1 MKELTLLEKKVII
14 LLTYEISNTF
24 HPIFKNNLTDIINN
38 IKLKKYTKRQIEM
51 VWHDT
56 LDKFLDG
63 HELADTRIEDSED
76 LREIDRLLIENFG
89 EGEGLA
95 PEKWKMNRKIRT
107 ILKRGI
113 RDAEEARMVDDYI
126 CQTTDEDEI
135 KRAETVLQEFEE
147 KIKALLQK
155 DHISSKSEYSFLS
168 KYRIELNDDTPAA
181 QKIDSMIEDFRKKKN
196 C

>member
-14 LLTYEISNTF
+14 LLTYEINNISDT
-24 HPIFKNNLTDIINN
+24 ISKNILTDIINN

-56 LDKFLDG
+56 LDKY
-63 HELADTRIEDSED
+63 ELADTRIEDSED
-76 LREIDRLLIENFG
+76 LREMDRLLIENFG

-113 RDAEEARMVDDYI
+113 RDVEEARMVDDYI

-135 KRAETVLQEFEE
+135 KKAETILQEFEE

-181 QKIDSMIEDFRKKKN
+181 QKIDSMIEEFRKKKN

>member
-1 MKELTLLEKKVII
+1 MNELTLLEKKVII
-14 LLTYEISNTF
+14 LLTYEISNISDT
-24 HPIFKNNLTDIINN
+24 ISKNILTDIINN

-51 VWHDT
+51 TWRET
-56 LDKFLDG
+56 LEDY
-63 HELADTRIEDSED
+63 ELADTRIEDSED

-126 CQTTDEDEI
+126 CQTTDEDEM

>member
-1 MKELTLLEKKVII
+1 MKELTLLEKKLIVLLKYKIKSAFFLESKIELEAII
-14 LLTYEISNTF
+14 EKIRTR
-24 HPIFKNNLTDIINN
+24 NLTN
-38 IKLKKYTKRQIEM
+38 RQIEM
-51 VWHDT
+51 AWHD
-56 LDKFLDG
+56 FLDG
-63 HELADTRIEDSED
+63 YELADTKIEDSED

-89 EGEGLA
+89 EEEGLA

-126 CQTTDEDEI
+126 CQTTDKDEI
-135 KRAETVLQEFEE
+135 KKAETVLQEFEE

-181 QKIDSMIEDFRKKKN
+181 QKIDSMIEEFRKKTQK
-196 C
+196 

>member
-14 LLTYEISNTF
+14 LLTYEISNISDT
-24 HPIFKNNLTDIINN
+24 ISKNILTDIINN

-51 VWHDT
+51 TWRET
-56 LDKFLDG
+56 LEDY
-63 HELADTRIEDSED
+63 ELADTRIEDSED

-113 RDAEEARMVDDYI
+113 RDAEEARMGDDYI

-168 KYRIELNDDTPAA
+168 KYRIELNDDTPTA

>member
-14 LLTYEISNTF
+14 LLTYEINNISDT
-24 HPIFKNNLTDIINN
+24 ISKNILTDIINN

-51 VWHDT
+51 TWRET
-56 LDKFLDG
+56 LEDY
-63 HELADTRIEDSED
+63 ELADTRIEDSED

-126 CQTTDEDEI
+126 CQTTDEVEI
-135 KRAETVLQEFEE
+135 KKAETVLQEFEE

-168 KYRIELNDDTPAA
+168 KYKIELNNDTPAA
-181 QKIDSMIEDFRKKKN
+181 QKIDSMIEEFRKKKN

>member
-51 VWHDT
+51 VWHD
-56 LDKFLDG
+56 FLDG
-63 HELADTRIEDSED
+63 YELADTRIEDSED
-76 LREIDRLLIENFG
+76 LREMDRLLIENFG

-135 KRAETVLQEFEE
+135 KRAETILQEFEE

-181 QKIDSMIEDFRKKKN
+181 QKIDSMIEDFREKKN

>member
-14 LLTYEISNTF
+14 LLTYEISNISDT
-24 HPIFKNNLTDIINN
+24 ISKNILTDIINN

-51 VWHDT
+51 VWHD
-56 LDKFLDG
+56 FLDG
-63 HELADTRIEDSED
+63 YELADTRIEDSED

-135 KRAETVLQEFEE
+135 KRAETILQEFEE

-181 QKIDSMIEDFRKKKN
+181 QKIDSMIEEFRKKTQK
-196 C
+196 

>member
-14 LLTYEISNTF
+14 LLTYEINNISDT
-24 HPIFKNNLTDIINN
+24 ISKNILTDIINN

-56 LDKFLDG
+56 LDKY
-63 HELADTRIEDSED
+63 ELADTRIEDSED
-76 LREIDRLLIENFG
+76 LREMDRLLIENFG

-126 CQTTDEDEI
+126 CQTTDEVEI

-181 QKIDSMIEDFRKKKN
+181 QKIDSMIEEFRKKKN

>member
-14 LLTYEISNTF
+14 LLTYEINNISDT
-24 HPIFKNNLTDIINN
+24 ISKNILTDIINN

-51 VWHDT
+51 AWHD
-56 LDKFLDG
+56 FLDG

-135 KRAETVLQEFEE
+135 KRAETILQEFEE

>member
-51 VWHDT
+51 VWHD
-56 LDKFLDG
+56 FLDG
-63 HELADTRIEDSED
+63 YELADTRIEDSED

-181 QKIDSMIEDFRKKKN
+181 QKIDSMIEDFREKKN

>member
-14 LLTYEISNTF
+14 LLTYKISNISDT
-24 HPIFKNNLTDIINN
+24 ISKNILTDIINN

-51 VWHDT
+51 VWHD
-56 LDKFLDG
+56 FLDG
-63 HELADTRIEDSED
+63 YELADTRIEDSED

-135 KRAETVLQEFEE
+135 KRAETVLQKFEE

-181 QKIDSMIEDFRKKKN
+181 QKIDSMIEDFREKKN

>member
-51 VWHDT
+51 TWRET
-56 LDKFLDG
+56 LEDY
-63 HELADTRIEDSED
+63 ELADTRIEDSED
-76 LREIDRLLIENFG
+76 LREMDRLLIENFG

>member
-14 LLTYEISNTF
+14 LLTYEISNISDT
-24 HPIFKNNLTDIINN
+24 ISKNILTDIINN

-51 VWHDT
+51 TWRET
-56 LDKFLDG
+56 LEDY
-63 HELADTRIEDSED
+63 ELADTRIEDSED

-135 KRAETVLQEFEE
+135 KRAETVLQKFEE

>member
-1 MKELTLLEKKVII
+1 MKELTLSEKKVII
-14 LLTYEISNTF
+14 LLTYEISNISDT
-24 HPIFKNNLTDIINN
+24 ISKNILTDIINN

-51 VWHDT
+51 TWRET
-56 LDKFLDG
+56 LEDY
-63 HELADTRIEDSED
+63 ELADTRIEDSED

>member
-14 LLTYEISNTF
+14 LLTYEISNISDT
-24 HPIFKNNLTDIINN
+24 ISKNILTDIINN

-51 VWHDT
+51 AWHD
-56 LDKFLDG
+56 FLDG
-63 HELADTRIEDSED
+63 YELADTRIEDSED

-181 QKIDSMIEDFRKKKN
+181 QKIDSMIEDFREKKN

>member
-14 LLTYEISNTF
+14 LLTYEISNISDT
-24 HPIFKNNLTDIINN
+24 ISKNILTDIINN

-56 LDKFLDG
+56 LDKY
-63 HELADTRIEDSED
+63 ELADTRIEDSED
-76 LREIDRLLIENFG
+76 LREMDRLLIENFG

-135 KRAETVLQEFEE
+135 KRAETVLQKFEE

>member
-14 LLTYEISNTF
+14 LLTYKISNISDT
-24 HPIFKNNLTDIINN
+24 ISKNILTDIINN

-51 VWHDT
+51 TWRET
-56 LDKFLDG
+56 LEDY
-63 HELADTRIEDSED
+63 ELADTRIEDSED
-76 LREIDRLLIENFG
+76 LREMDRLLIENFG

-181 QKIDSMIEDFRKKKN
+181 QKIDSMIEDFREKKN

>member
-14 LLTYEISNTF
+14 LLTYEISNISDT
-24 HPIFKNNLTDIINN
+24 ISKNILTDIINN

-51 VWHDT
+51 VWHD
-56 LDKFLDG
+56 FLDG

-135 KRAETVLQEFEE
+135 KRAETILQEFEE

>member
-14 LLTYEISNTF
+14 LLTYEINNISDT
-24 HPIFKNNLTDIINN
+24 ISKNILTDIINN

-56 LDKFLDG
+56 LDKY
-63 HELADTRIEDSED
+63 ELADTRIKDSED

-126 CQTTDEDEI
+126 CQTTDEVEI
-135 KRAETVLQEFEE
+135 KKAETVLQEFEE

-168 KYRIELNDDTPAA
+168 KYKIELNNDTPAA
-181 QKIDSMIEDFRKKKN
+181 QKIDSMIEEFRKKKN

>member
-14 LLTYEISNTF
+14 LLTYEISNISDT
-24 HPIFKNNLTDIINN
+24 ISKNILTDIINN

-56 LDKFLDG
+56 LDKY
-63 HELADTRIEDSED
+63 ELADTRIEDSKY

-126 CQTTDEDEI
+126 CQTTDEVEI

-181 QKIDSMIEDFRKKKN
+181 QKIDSMIEEFRKKKN

>member
-1 MKELTLLEKKVII
+1 MKELTLLEKKLIVLLKYKIKSAFFLESKIELEAII
-14 LLTYEISNTF
+14 EKIRTR
-24 HPIFKNNLTDIINN
+24 NLTN
-38 IKLKKYTKRQIEM
+38 RQIEM
-51 VWHDT
+51 AWHD
-56 LDKFLDG
+56 FLDG
-63 HELADTRIEDSED
+63 YELADTKIEDSED

-135 KRAETVLQEFEE
+135 KRAETILQEFEK

-181 QKIDSMIEDFRKKKN
+181 QKIDSMIEDSRKKKN

>member
-56 LDKFLDG
+56 LDKY
-63 HELADTRIEDSED
+63 ELADTRIEDSED
-76 LREIDRLLIENFG
+76 LREMDRLLIENFG

-135 KRAETVLQEFEE
+135 KRAETILQEFEE

-155 DHISSKSEYSFLS
+155 DHISSKNEYSFLS

>member
-14 LLTYEISNTF
+14 LLTYEISNISDT
-24 HPIFKNNLTDIINN
+24 ISKNILTDIINN

-51 VWHDT
+51 VWHD
-56 LDKFLDG
+56 FLDG

-181 QKIDSMIEDFRKKKN
+181 QKIDSMIEEFRKKTQK
-196 C
+196 

>member
-51 VWHDT
+51 VWHD
-56 LDKFLDG
+56 FLDG
-63 HELADTRIEDSED
+63 YELADTRIEDSED

-135 KRAETVLQEFEE
+135 KRAGIILQEFEE

-181 QKIDSMIEDFRKKKN
+181 QKIDSMIEEFRKKKN

>member
-51 VWHDT
+51 VWHD
-56 LDKFLDG
+56 FLDG
-63 HELADTRIEDSED
+63 YELADTRIEDSED

-135 KRAETVLQEFEE
+135 KRAETILQEFEE

-181 QKIDSMIEDFRKKKN
+181 QKIDSMIEEFRKKTQK
-196 C
+196 

>member
-51 VWHDT
+51 TWRET
-56 LDKFLDG
+56 LEDY
-63 HELADTRIEDSED
+63 ELADTRIEDSED

-135 KRAETVLQEFEE
+135 KRAETILQEFEE

-181 QKIDSMIEDFRKKKN
+181 QKIDSMIEDFREKKN

>member
-1 MKELTLLEKKVII
+1 
-14 LLTYEISNTF
+14 
-24 HPIFKNNLTDIINN
+24 
-38 IKLKKYTKRQIEM
+38 M
-51 VWHDT
+51 VWHD
-56 LDKFLDG
+56 FLDG

-135 KRAETVLQEFEE
+135 KRAETILQEFEE

-181 QKIDSMIEDFRKKKN
+181 QKIDSMIEEFRKKTQK
-196 C
+196 

>member
-14 LLTYEISNTF
+14 LLTYEISNISDT
-24 HPIFKNNLTDIINN
+24 ISKNILTDIINN

-51 VWHDT
+51 TWRET
-56 LDKFLDG
+56 LEDY
-63 HELADTRIEDSED
+63 ELADTRIEDSED

-135 KRAETVLQEFEE
+135 KRAETVLQKFEE

-155 DHISSKSEYSFLS
+155 DHISSKNEYSFLS

>member
-14 LLTYEISNTF
+14 LLTYEISNISDT
-24 HPIFKNNLTDIINN
+24 ISKNILTDIINN

-56 LDKFLDG
+56 LDKY
-63 HELADTRIEDSED
+63 ELADTRIEDSED
-76 LREIDRLLIENFG
+76 LREMDRLLIENFG

-113 RDAEEARMVDDYI
+113 RDVEEARMVDDYI

-135 KRAETVLQEFEE
+135 KKAETVLQEFEE

-181 QKIDSMIEDFRKKKN
+181 QKIDSMIEEFRKKKN

>member
-1 MKELTLLEKKVII
+1 M
-14 LLTYEISNTF
+14 LTYEISNTF

-56 LDKFLDG
+56 LDKY
-63 HELADTRIEDSED
+63 ELADTRIEDSED

-135 KRAETVLQEFEE
+135 KRAETILQEFEK

>member
-51 VWHDT
+51 VWHD
-56 LDKFLDG
+56 FLDG
-63 HELADTRIEDSED
+63 YELADTRIEDSED

-135 KRAETVLQEFEE
+135 KRAETILQEFEE

>member
-56 LDKFLDG
+56 LDKY
-63 HELADTRIEDSED
+63 ELADTRIEDSED
-76 LREIDRLLIENFG
+76 LREMDRLLIENFG

-135 KRAETVLQEFEE
+135 KRAENRTSGIRGKNQGSVTKRPYLLE
-147 KIKALLQK
+147 KRIFFFVEIQNRIK
-155 DHISSKSEYSFLS
+155 
-168 KYRIELNDDTPAA
+168 R
-181 QKIDSMIEDFRKKKN
+181 
-196 C
+196 

>member
-1 MKELTLLEKKVII
+1 MKELTLLEKKLIVLLKYKIKSAFFLESKIELEAII
-14 LLTYEISNTF
+14 EKIRTR
-24 HPIFKNNLTDIINN
+24 NLTN
-38 IKLKKYTKRQIEM
+38 RQIEM
-51 VWHDT
+51 AWHD
-56 LDKFLDG
+56 FLDG
-63 HELADTRIEDSED
+63 YELADTKIEDSED

-95 PEKWKMNRKIRT
+95 PEKWKMNRKIRA

-181 QKIDSMIEDFRKKKN
+181 QKIDSMIEEFRKKKN

>member
-14 LLTYEISNTF
+14 LLTYEISNIF
-24 HPIFKNNLTDIINN
+24 HPIFKNILTDIINN

-51 VWHDT
+51 VWHD
-56 LDKFLDG
+56 FLDG

>member
-14 LLTYEISNTF
+14 LLTYEINNISDT
-24 HPIFKNNLTDIINN
+24 ISKNILTDIINN

-51 VWHDT
+51 VWHD
-56 LDKFLDG
+56 FLDG

-95 PEKWKMNRKIRT
+95 PEKWKMNRKIRA

-126 CQTTDEDEI
+126 CQTTDEVEI

-168 KYRIELNDDTPAA
+168 KYKIELNNDTPAA
-181 QKIDSMIEDFRKKKN
+181 QKIDSMIEEFRKKKN

>member
-51 VWHDT
+51 VWHD
-56 LDKFLDG
+56 FLDG

-135 KRAETVLQEFEE
+135 KRAETILQEFEE

>member
-56 LDKFLDG
+56 LDKY
-63 HELADTRIEDSED
+63 ELADTRIEDSED

-135 KRAETVLQEFEE
+135 KRAETILQEFEK

-181 QKIDSMIEDFRKKKN
+181 QKIDSMIEDSRKKKN

>member
-14 LLTYEISNTF
+14 LLTYEISNISDT
-24 HPIFKNNLTDIINN
+24 ISKNILTDIINN

-51 VWHDT
+51 VWHD
-56 LDKFLDG
+56 FLDG

-126 CQTTDEDEI
+126 CQTTDKDEI
-135 KRAETVLQEFEE
+135 KKAETVLQEFEE

-181 QKIDSMIEDFRKKKN
+181 QKIDSMIEEFRKKTQK
-196 C
+196 

>member
-24 HPIFKNNLTDIINN
+24 HPIFKNNLIDIINN

-51 VWHDT
+51 VWHD
-56 LDKFLDG
+56 FLDG
-63 HELADTRIEDSED
+63 YELADTRIEDSED

-126 CQTTDEDEI
+126 CQTTDEVEI

-181 QKIDSMIEDFRKKKN
+181 QKIDSMIEEFRKKTQK
-196 C
+196 